1 MNISLRRRSTSPEPP
16 ELESVDPRTGTS
28 VALGF
33 PLLGVAALVAWFGAG
48 LPQPPLD
55 VWTLFVLPLLCAV
68 YGLFPLLLDRRM
80 YSTFERPTLV
90 LTGLVGGPLAG
101 VLAGVATGL
110 GDVEAVWRRR
120 SAFAG
125 LAMLQGFAAGALGAA
140 WQAGVLPL
148 APAVVLACLAC
159 LAIGAWGF
167 AVVLSVR
174 RCWSRARLV
183 RAIGLDGVEL
193 LLAAPLLVLLAG
205 SFHTSPAV
213 TSLAAA
219 SALALVGFGVWAL
232 TDERSRLAKEREA
245 QLTDRLTGAVSR
257 AGFEDVL
264 VREQARVLRG
274 ERPAGILVCD
284 LDHFGLFNELY
295 GHLGGDQA
303 LRHVVARING
313 AVRPMDVVARWGGD
327 EICVLAPRLGTLQ
340 ETERLAER
348 IRAAVGS
355 SLVDVGDTGARATV
369 SIGGTL
375 LTGRVT
381 PEQAFA
387 RADEALYVAKRD
399 RDAICVLPAE
409 SGPDLAPLGMEDL
422 TPARG

>member
-1 MNISLRRRSTSPEPP
+1 MGIPLRHRSSSVEPL
-16 ELESVDPRTGTS
+16 ELDAVDPRTGTS

-33 PLLGVAALVAWFGAG
+33 PLLGVAGLVAWLGAG
-48 LPQPPLD
+48 LPQPRLD

-90 LTGLVGGPLAG
+90 LAGLVGGPLGG

-110 GDVEAVWRRR
+110 GDVEALWRRR

-125 LAMLQGFAAGALGAA
+125 LAMLQGLAAGMLGVA
-140 WQAGVLPL
+140 WQAGVVPL
-148 APAVVLACLAC
+148 TPTVLLACVAC
-159 LAIGAWGF
+159 FAIGACGF
-167 AVVLSVR
+167 AVVQAVR
-174 RCWSRARLV
+174 RCWSRQRLL
-183 RAIGLDGVEL
+183 RAAGLDAAEL

-205 SFHTSPAV
+205 SFPSSPGA

-232 TDERSRLAKEREA
+232 TGERSRLEKEREA

-264 VREQARVLRG
+264 VGEQARVLRG
-274 ERPAGILVCD
+274 ERPAAILVCD
-284 LDHFGLFNELY
+284 LDHFGHFNEVH
-295 GHLGGDQA
+295 GHLGGDRA
-303 LRHVVARING
+303 LRHAVARIKE
-313 AVRPMDVVARWGGD
+313 AVRPTDVVARWGGD
-327 EICVLAPRLGTLQ
+327 EICVLAPRLGTLP

-348 IRAAVGS
+348 IRASVAA
-355 SLVDVGDTGARATV
+355 SLVDVGDSGARATV
-369 SIGGTL
+369 SVGGTL
-375 LTGRVT
+375 LTGWIT

-387 RADEALYVAKRD
+387 RADEALYVAKRE
-399 RDAICVLPAE
+399 RDASCVLPPRMPAGTA
-409 SGPDLAPLGMEDL
+409 GPPLAGQLVPD
-422 TPARG
+422 

>member
-1 MNISLRRRSTSPEPP
+1 MSPLRLRPNGSESPEPHTG
-16 ELESVDPRTGTS
+16 DPQTGTS

-33 PLLGVAALVAWFGAG
+33 PIVAVLGLFAWLGAG

-120 SAFAG
+120 GAFAG
-125 LAMLQGFAAGALGAA
+125 LAMLQGLAAGMLGVA
-140 WQAGVLPL
+140 WQAGVVPL
-148 APAVVLACLAC
+148 TPAVILACVSC
-159 LAIGAWGF
+159 FAIGACGF
-167 AVVLSVR
+167 AIVLCVR
-174 RCWSRARLV
+174 RCWSRRRLL
-183 RAIGLDGVEL
+183 RAVGLDGAEL

-205 SFHTSPAV
+205 SFRSSPAA

-232 TDERSRLAKEREA
+232 TGERSRLEKEREA
-245 QLTDRLTGAVSR
+245 QLIDGLTGAVSR

-264 VREQARVLRG
+264 VREHSRVLRG

-284 LDHFGLFNELY
+284 LDHFGRFNELH
-295 GHLGGDQA
+295 GHLGGDRA
-303 LRHVVARING
+303 LRHAVARIKG
-313 AVRPMDVVARWGGD
+313 AVRPTDVVARWGGD
-327 EICVLAPRLGTLQ
+327 EICVLAPRLGTLE

-348 IRAAVGS
+348 IRTSVGES
-355 SLVDVGDTGARATV
+355 RVDLADTGAWTTV
-369 SIGGTL
+369 SVGGTL
-375 LTGRVT
+375 LTGRLL

-387 RADEALYVAKRD
+387 RADEALYVAKRR
-399 RDAICVLPAE
+399 RDAVCVLPPRVPAE
-409 SGPDLAPLGMEDL
+409 G
-422 TPARG
+422 TPRAGVLVPS